1 MSVNAPVLFVSHG
14 SPTFAV
20 EPGLAGPR
28 LTEMGRALPPIEAA
42 LVVSAHWM
50 TRGGVAVTAATQPET
65 IHDFGGF
72 PASLYELQY
81 PAPGHP
87 ALAARTARLL
97 KQAGYVASLDSR
109 RGLDHGAWV
118 PLRHLLPA
126 ASVPVFQVS
135 LPHPLDPAG
144 ALQLGKALAPLRQ
157 EGVMIVGSG
166 SLTHNLY
173 EAVLQQSGS
182 EATYVAEFTD
192 WVREALVRDDI
203 ASLLDYRRLAPHAER
218 AHPTDEHFL
227 PLFVALGAKTEN
239 DALTVIDGGIE
250 HGVLS
255 MDAYGFGITGLRP

>member
-1 MSVNAPVLFVSHG
+1 MTVNAPVLFVSHG
-14 SPTFAV
+14 APTFAV

-28 LTEMGRALPPIEAA
+28 LKELGRALPPIEAV

-50 TRGGVAVTAATQPET
+50 TRGGVAVTGASQPET

-72 PASLYELQY
+72 PAALYQLRY

-87 ALAARTARLL
+87 ELAARTVRLL
-97 KQAGYVASLDSR
+97 KQAGYAANLDGL

-118 PLRHLLPA
+118 PLRHLLPEA
-126 ASVPVFQVS
+126 NVPVFQVS

-144 ALQLGKALAPLRQ
+144 ALRLGQALAPLRQ
-157 EGVMIVGSG
+157 EGVMIVASG

-173 EAVLQQSGS
+173 EAVLQQFGG
-182 EATYVAEFTD
+182 EATYVAEFSD
-192 WVREALVRDDI
+192 WVREALVRDDV
-203 ASLLDYRRLAPHAER
+203 AALLDYRRLAPHAKR

-227 PLFVALGAKTEN
+227 PLLVALGAKTEN

-250 HGVLS
+250 HGVLA
-255 MDAYGFGITGLRP
+255 MDAYAFGVTGLTP